1 MGEVVHRDDELMA
14 LGGTAGFGSPG
25 LLETGI
31 EHQGV
36 DRRAALEQLRG
47 AALDAGQVGEIADG
61 SVDGG
66 GSPGPRRGHR
76 SAAGLRGE
84 RLGRDFARAGRQK
97 PLHGG
102 HRGGLVPAGK
112 SEGMARMEQQPGR
125 LETDAGTGAGEQDAP
140 EWLESHWVGSRR
152 LGGHGGTLC
161 TANGT
166 AA

>member
-1 MGEVVHRDDELMA
+1 M
-14 LGGTAGFGSPG
+14 
-25 LLETGI
+25 
-31 EHQGV
+31 
-36 DRRAALEQLRG
+36 
-47 AALDAGQVGEIADG
+47 VGEAPAPGEATGATLG
-61 SVDGG
+61 SEESGWGG
-66 GSPGPRRGHR
+66 
-76 SAAGLRGE
+76 
-84 RLGRDFARAGRQK
+84 DFARAGRQK